1 MPLKFVSATELKEGS
16 YAMIEDAPCVVRK
29 IDISKT
35 GKHGASKVRIE
46 AVGVIDDKKRII
58 IKPGHEKMAVP
69 LIEKKKGQ
77 VLSVGE
83 SSVSLMDIESFE
95 TIDVQFLQEIKAEL
109 QEGIQVEYWD
119 VEGAR
124 IVKRVLGTG

>member
-1 MPLKFVSATELKEGS
+1 MPLKFVNATELKEGT

-29 IDISKT
+29 LDISKT
-35 GKHGASKVRIE
+35 GKHGASKVRVE

-77 VLSVGE
+77 ILSV
-83 SSVSLMDIESFE
+83 SDSTVSLMDIENFE
-95 TIDVQFLQEIKAEL
+95 TIDVPFPQEMKEEL
-109 QEGIQVEYWD
+109 KEGIQVEYWD
-119 VEGAR
+119 VEGAK
-124 IVKRVLGTG
+124 IVKRVLGAG

>member
-16 YAMIEDAPCVVRK
+16 YAIIEDAPCVIRK
-29 IDISKT
+29 IDLSKT

-77 VLSVGE
+77 VLSIGE
-83 SSVSLMDIESFE
+83 VTVTLMDIESFE
-95 TIDVQFLQEIKAEL
+95 TLEIKYPEEL
-109 QEGIQVEYWD
+109 KSELKEGLQVEYWD

-124 IVKRVLGTG
+124 IVKRVLGSG

>member
-95 TIDVQFLQEIKAEL
+95 TIDVQFPQEIKAEL

>member
-1 MPLKFVSATELKEGS
+1 MPLKFVNATELKEGS
-16 YAMIEDAPCVVRK
+16 YAIIEDAPCVVRK
-29 IDISKT
+29 IDLSKT

-46 AVGVIDDKKRII
+46 AVGIIDDKKRII

-77 VLSVGE
+77 ILAIGE
-83 SSVSLMDIESFE
+83 NTVSLMDIESFE
-95 TIDVQFLQEIKAEL
+95 TVDVPFSAEL
-109 QEGIQVEYWD
+109 KEEMKEGIQVEYWD
-119 VEGAR
+119 VEGSK